1 MSHLYFLTTQ
11 SENGVWKIIYLQQ
24 IVNQFPDAF
33 IDACKLSKSYAPAT
47 NILDQVIV
55 HTQHSDRK
63 AVDELSIARLKH
75 GKPLLKDSI
84 P

>member
-55 HTQHSDRK
+55 HIQHSDRK
-63 AVDELSIARLKH
+63 AVDELSTARLKH